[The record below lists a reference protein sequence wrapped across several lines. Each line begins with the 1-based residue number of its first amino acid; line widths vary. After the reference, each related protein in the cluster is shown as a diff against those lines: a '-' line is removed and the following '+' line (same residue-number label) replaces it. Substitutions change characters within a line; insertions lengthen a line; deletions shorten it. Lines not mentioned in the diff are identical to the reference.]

1 MIKLSIHL
9 AKSFTVLLTVL
20 LLTSCKYDINLGGI
34 DGSGNII
41 TETRRI
47 TESFDK
53 IAVSQ
58 GIQVLVEQ
66 SDNKSVSV
74 AADDNLQEH
83 IITKVENGVLI
94 IEADTSYDATESP
107 VVTVK
112 MPVIRELTS
121 SSGAGIK
128 SINTLI
134 ITNDVNVK
142 SSSGSEIEIAVEAD
156 AIWLEASSGSKIT
169 ASGKALKLETS
180 SSSGSEI
187 NAEKLLANDVIAQA
201 RSGSNTDVSPI
212 LFLDGKASSGSS
224 IDYHKKPKSITK
236 EESSGGSVTEQ

>member
-9 AKSFTVLLTVL
+9 AKLFTVLGTVL

-34 DGSGNII
+34 EGSGNSI
-41 TETRRI
+41 TETRPI

-66 SDNKSVSV
+66 SDNKSVRV
-74 AADDNLQEH
+74 ATDDNLQEH

-94 IEADTSYDATESP
+94 IEADTGYDATESP

-112 MPVIRELTS
+112 MPVISGLKS
-121 SSGAGIK
+121 SSGASIK
-128 SINTLI
+128 STNTLI
-134 ITNDVNVK
+134 TTSINVK

-156 AIWLEASSGSKIT
+156 AISLETSSGSNIV
-169 ASGKALKLETS
+169 ARGKALKLETS

-201 RSGSNTDVSPI
+201 TSGSNTDVSPI
-212 LFLDGKASSGSS
+212 LSLDGKASSGSS
-224 IDYHKKPKSITK
+224 IDYHKTPKNIKK
-236 EESSGGSVTEQ
+236 EESSGGSVTKQ